1 MECSAWWFRCGGTE
15 SGGDNEASSWRCR
28 SRASR
33 PGSWLPGAMSSLRRV
48 GKSRYVGQPAGSCTP
63 TKIDDD
69 EIDDD
74 GTTSTYTTD
83 ALSGV
88 CRVFT

>member
-1 MECSAWWFRCGGTE
+1 
-15 SGGDNEASSWRCR
+15 
-28 SRASR
+28 
-33 PGSWLPGAMSSLRRV
+33 MSSLRRV

-74 GTTSTYTTD
+74 GTTSTYTKLVGD
-83 ALSGV
+83 L
-88 CRVFT
+88 R